1 MLTDWLI
8 FASFTHLSTAA
19 VALWLE
25 RPREVTGSIP
35 GRDRRKS
42 LKAGSC
48 GFPPWRSGLWELQ
61 YDWHAIV
68 R

>member
-8 FASFTHLSTAA
+8 FASFTNLSTAA

-25 RPREVTGSIP
+25 RPREVMGSIP

-42 LKAGSC
+42 LKN
-48 GFPPWRSGLWELQ
+48 
-61 YDWHAIV
+61 
-68 R
+68 